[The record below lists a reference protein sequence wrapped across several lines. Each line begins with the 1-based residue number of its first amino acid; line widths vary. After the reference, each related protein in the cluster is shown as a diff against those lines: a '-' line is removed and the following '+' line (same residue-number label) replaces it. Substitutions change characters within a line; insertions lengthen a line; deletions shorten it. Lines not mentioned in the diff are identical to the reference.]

1 MWNLYVAELIG
12 KHKNKNYL
20 LKNRYNLF
28 KITMIIKTLNYTYY
42 SIITLLL
49 ITVIN
54 NNNNRQS
61 WLSNIS
67 SLKNI
72 FVDKYYDYRYS
83 SYK

>member
-1 MWNLYVAELIG
+1 MWNLYVAELTG

-20 LKNRYNLF
+20 F
-28 KITMIIKTLNYTYY
+28 KMTMIIKTLNYTY

-54 NNNNRQS
+54 NNNNRHS

-72 FVDKYYDYRYS
+72 FVDKYYDYHYS